1 MDLTSRQRIGAV
13 VLIISGIAAF
23 AAPFLL
29 HSPPTQ
35 GNTIPGP
42 DNGNNGNN
50 DNNGGNSETT
60 APPREDRSRKSLQD
74 LKNMILGCDTEH
86 NGPQRSLLAKVE
98 SAMRAG
104 NSTRTDH
111 HIAVLEHHLD
121 TPAAEKHAGECT
133 DGLRSLIDELLPS

>member
-42 DNGNNGNN
+42 DNGNN

-60 APPREDRSRKSLQD
+60 TPPGEDRSRKSLQD

-104 NSTRTDH
+104 HSTRTDH
-111 HIAVLEHHLD
+111 HVAVLLHQLD

-133 DGLRSLIDELLPS
+133 DGLRSLIDELSPA

>member
-1 MDLTSRQRIGAV
+1 MDLTNRQRIGAV

-42 DNGNNGNN
+42 DNGDNG
-50 DNNGGNSETT
+50 NNGGNSDTT
-60 APPREDRSRKSLQD
+60 TPTTPPGGGRSRKSLQD
-74 LKNMILGCDTEH
+74 LKNMVLGCDTEH

-104 NSTRTDH
+104 HSTRTDH
-111 HIAVLEHHLD
+111 HLAVLLHQLD
-121 TPAAEKHAGECT
+121 TPASEKHAGECINS
-133 DGLRSLIDELLPS
+133 LKSLIDEL